1 MSSPSPVPANSTFK
15 SHGVEVRSPLWK
27 RLALTGFAIVLF
39 ACAAVGV
46 LSYLRQS
53 AMDDRAIETALDQ
66 ASRSVVKAIDAQGKT
81 ALATA
86 ATIANEDG
94 IANWIVAGDR
104 DAIIKRYAAAVPAL
118 ESQGGLQ
125 FFTIDMPNGIAF
137 LRLHDPAHFGDDTS
151 KRRKM
156 FGAVLRQ
163 NKEMAGLEIGRAG
176 VGIFATV
183 PIRLD
188 GNIVAVVDVGTEL
201 GHEFFSQLK
210 RSNGVE
216 IALQMLTDDGFHTQ
230 NATFAEKTYL
240 SPDETKSV
248 LRGSAL
254 RKLIVRQDAHF
265 AVAATP
271 LIDFSG
277 NAIAVLEVARDVTAM
292 MHDQSVNLWLTLGGS
307 LAIAV
312 GAAALFVL
320 FAVSLAR
327 PIRDLTQGMNRLASG
342 DLAFDIPGRG
352 RSDEIGAMAAAVQ
365 VFKDNAVAL
374 DHATKDRA
382 RLAGET
388 EAERRHNE
396 AARAKTAQEQSSAV
410 RAIASGLSHL
420 SSGDLTYRIEA
431 AFSAEY
437 QKLKEDFNAAVERLQ
452 ETMQTIAGATND
464 ILSGSGDIA
473 KSADDLSRRTEQ
485 QAAALEET
493 SASMSEVTKAVH
505 ATAENARHGAKV
517 ATSAKSNAEQSAH
530 IIKDTADAMSAIEE
544 SARKIVNIIG
554 VIDEIAFQT
563 NLLALNAGVEAA
575 RAGDAGRG
583 FAVVA
588 SEVRALAQRS
598 AEAAKEIKGL
608 ISASTVQVE
617 RGVDLV
623 GRTADAMRQIADQV
637 VEMSGLVGSIATSSD
652 EQAEGLSQVNTAVTQ
667 MDHVTQQNAAMVE
680 ESTSAVH
687 ALAQE
692 ADKLGRLV
700 GQFKLGADA
709 SASRPRMRKAG

>member
-1 MSSPSPVPANSTFK
+1 
-15 SHGVEVRSPLWK
+15 
-27 RLALTGFAIVLF
+27 
-39 ACAAVGV
+39 
-46 LSYLRQS
+46 
-53 AMDDRAIETALDQ
+53 
-66 ASRSVVKAIDAQGKT
+66 
-81 ALATA
+81 
-86 ATIANEDG
+86 
-94 IANWIVAGDR
+94 
-104 DAIIKRYAAAVPAL
+104 
-118 ESQGGLQ
+118 
-125 FFTIDMPNGIAF
+125 
-137 LRLHDPAHFGDDTS
+137 
-151 KRRKM
+151 
-156 FGAVLRQ
+156 
-163 NKEMAGLEIGRAG
+163 
-176 VGIFATV
+176 
-183 PIRLD
+183 
-188 GNIVAVVDVGTEL
+188 
-201 GHEFFSQLK
+201 
-210 RSNGVE
+210 
-216 IALQMLTDDGFHTQ
+216 
-230 NATFAEKTYL
+230 
-240 SPDETKSV
+240 
-248 LRGSAL
+248 
-254 RKLIVRQDAHF
+254 
-265 AVAATP
+265 
-271 LIDFSG
+271 
-277 NAIAVLEVARDVTAM
+277 
-292 MHDQSVNLWLTLGGS
+292 
-307 LAIAV
+307 
-312 GAAALFVL
+312 
-320 FAVSLAR
+320 
-327 PIRDLTQGMNRLASG
+327 
-342 DLAFDIPGRG
+342 
-352 RSDEIGAMAAAVQ
+352 
-365 VFKDNAVAL
+365 
-374 DHATKDRA
+374 
-382 RLAGET
+382 
-388 EAERRHNE
+388 
-396 AARAKTAQEQSSAV
+396 
-410 RAIASGLSHL
+410 
-420 SSGDLTYRIEA
+420 
-431 AFSAEY
+431 
-437 QKLKEDFNAAVERLQ
+437 
-452 ETMQTIAGATND
+452 MQTIAGATND